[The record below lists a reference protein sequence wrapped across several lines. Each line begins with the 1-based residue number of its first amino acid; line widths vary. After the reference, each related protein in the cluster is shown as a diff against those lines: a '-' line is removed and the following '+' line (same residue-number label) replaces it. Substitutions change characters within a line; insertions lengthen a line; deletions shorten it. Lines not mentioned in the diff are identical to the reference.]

1 MLSIV
6 DFASLL
12 LAMIG
17 LQSPTSLD
25 LAPAICRPKGAQVSH
40 QTLGRSNVSHVGQ
53 RGRLELGQGYLERQG
68 RWRELWKSGHTQR
81 TSRYAV
87 QQARAQTRRLD
98 MPHLW
103 RPPVAWQK
111 RHKMSCRSPLSLGV
125 LFFSGHVEVK
135 HWFGGKIAQQ
145 TPKVSQMRTGPRPVF
160 FSIV

>member
-87 QQARAQTRRLD
+87 QQAR
-98 MPHLW
+98 
-103 RPPVAWQK
+103 PPVAWQK

-135 HWFGGKIAQQ
+135 HWFDQIKTRNG
-145 TPKVSQMRTGPRPVF
+145 
-160 FSIV
+160 